1 MAQQGDKKKTR
12 NVEAITQ
19 LKAFEA
25 TYKAACRFH
34 GTAPYKP
41 LLALLQKCQEDSLP
55 CNKVLLSGSAV
66 DGAVTSA
73 ITECLASYAPVTT
86 LASYGC
92 SLGDQQVVPAVPC
105 PPAGVC
111 PPVPQHLQL
120 NFQNHMQAAQQAL
133 SDRFGLVDH
142 IHYRSQPPRPL
153 LEDLSLAL
161 GVAGLSL
168 VRLVLDHS
176 VLGDSG
182 ISQLATGLGK
192 CSSLRQLSL
201 CYCGIE
207 PTGVKNLAAAL
218 APSSSRDGCGGPAR
232 SSAATLPPGTSRLS
246 SASSRPVDA
255 AGNDSGVQITNSVEP
270 KLQHLHL
277 TGNPLSGCGLQH
289 LTPALRC
296 MQDLQVLALADIGVG
311 EADKVQLQGLVHA
324 LTVGP
329 CQLAQLD
336 FDANYIGDRAAQL
349 MLTLLPAKPSLLL
362 LKLTGRLSNEVV
374 LQLAALMEQNLKAAK
389 PAKKKKAKG

>member
-1 MAQQGDKKKTR
+1 
-12 NVEAITQ
+12 
-19 LKAFEA
+19 
-25 TYKAACRFH
+25 
-34 GTAPYKP
+34 
-41 LLALLQKCQEDSLP
+41 
-55 CNKVLLSGSAV
+55 
-66 DGAVTSA
+66 
-73 ITECLASYAPVTT
+73 
-86 LASYGC
+86 
-92 SLGDQQVVPAVPC
+92 
-105 PPAGVC
+105 
-111 PPVPQHLQL
+111 
-120 NFQNHMQAAQQAL
+120 MQAAQQAL

-153 LEDLSLAL
+153 LEVKKWSLQTLDGWKQQQQQQQQQQQPSAVACEGHCQQQHMRQPCSVEQDAAVDRPAADSCPRFCAAALQDLSLAL

-201 CYCGIE
+201 CYCGIG

-218 APSSSRDGCGGPAR
+218 APSSSRDGCAGPAR

-255 AGNDSGVQITNSVEP
+255 AGNDSGVQITNSVGP